1 MDISNKNIIYTY
13 VPPEIDWECNRDYYL
28 IDLICMI
35 YSVRVFK
42 NKFKYKK
49 IKLYTSTELKNFFD
63 NTDYFDEVIDIEY
76 NKTFFKNQ
84 IQGICAKHTMFKVF
98 TAAEQ
103 TEPFIHIDADLVIND
118 ETFFSNVTKPIIFS
132 FIENVINVDTPSIK
146 DGYYNLYFDAFKKT
160 IKVLDEAEW
169 SQMGNFTPTNAANC
183 SIFGCD
189 DTSLC
194 KSFKRT
200 WEFFINNNEKLLKVK
215 DINLALEQ
223 YYQFSFLLED
233 KRFYND
239 IHTFDDDLKTG
250 HLLIGEYDDEIKQC
264 KTCEDVNI
272 DIYSKVK
279 HQFTQSKAVH
289 LSGMRW
295 TMYYKILICTLL
307 KELDS
312 DILNKVSDSFGYFK
326 WMDYKIN

>member
-13 VPPEIDWECNRDYYL
+13 IPPEIDWECNRDYYL

-35 YSVRVFK
+35 YSVKLFK

-63 NTDYFDEVIDIEY
+63 TTDYFDEVIDIEY
-76 NKTFFKNQ
+76 NKQYFKNQ
-84 IQGICAKHTMFKVF
+84 IQGICAKHTMFKIF

-118 ETFFSNVTKPIIFS
+118 ENFFTGITKSVIFS
-132 FIENVINVDTPSIK
+132 FIENVINVDTPSIR
-146 DGYYNLYFDAFKKT
+146 DGYYSLYFDAFKKT
-160 IKVLDEAEW
+160 IKVLDESEW
-169 SQMGNFTPTNAANC
+169 KQLGNFTPTNAANC

-200 WEFFINNNEKLLKVK
+200 WDFFINNNEKLLKVK

-223 YYQFSFLLED
+223 YYQFSFLLEE
-233 KRFYND
+233 KGFYTD
-239 IHTFDDDLKTG
+239 IHTFNDDLKTG
-250 HLLIGEYDDEIKQC
+250 HLKVPEFDDEIRQC
-264 KTCEDVNI
+264 KKCELMDK
-272 DIYSKVK
+272 DIYYKIK
-279 HQFTQSKAVH
+279 EQFTKSKAVH

-295 TMYYKILICTLL
+295 TIYYKVLICSLL

-312 DILNKVSDSFGYFK
+312 DILNKVANTFGDFDWINYK
-326 WMDYKIN
+326 MD